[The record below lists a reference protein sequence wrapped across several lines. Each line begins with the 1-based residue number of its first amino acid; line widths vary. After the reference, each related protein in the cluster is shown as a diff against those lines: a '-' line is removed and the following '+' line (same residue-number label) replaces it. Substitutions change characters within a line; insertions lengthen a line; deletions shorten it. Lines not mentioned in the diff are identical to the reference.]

1 MFFIANW
8 KSYLTGKEAGALL
21 RAVIRWEKKNPFG
34 KNLTVL
40 IAAPTIVLPE
50 LNALVRQQKSKI
62 KLAAQDIGLAASGA
76 YTGNTTPTDLLAN
89 GVRYTL
95 VGHSERRQYFK
106 EDDTL
111 VGVKVALAQTA
122 SIAPILCVGE
132 TKAERQSGRAKEV
145 VRQQMK
151 VIKDLP
157 EIIAYEP
164 RWAIGTGVPIAP
176 ADAEEMQEYI
186 LRQAG
191 KTTTVCYGGS
201 VTPEN
206 ILSFV
211 NLPSCGGVLVGGAST
226 KFASLT
232 KMLALLR
239 PRGTK

>member
-8 KSYLTGKEAGALL
+8 KSYLTGKETIALM
-21 RAVIRWEKKNPFG
+21 RALVRWEKKNVLG
-34 KNLTVL
+34 KNLTVI
-40 IAAPTIVLPE
+40 IAAPTIALPE
-50 LNALVRQQKSKI
+50 LSALLRQQKSKI

-76 YTGNTTPTDLLAN
+76 FTGNTTPADLLAS
-89 GVRYTL
+89 GVRHTL

-106 EDDTL
+106 EDDVL
-111 VGVKVALAQTA
+111 VGAKVVLAQTA
-122 SIAPILCVGE
+122 KIAPILCVGE

-145 VRQQMK
+145 VRQQLK
-151 VIKDLP
+151 AIKDLP
-157 EIIAYEP
+157 VIIAYEP

-176 ADAEEMQEYI
+176 SDAEEMHEYI

-191 KTTTVCYGGS
+191 KGAVVCYGGS

-232 KMLALLR
+232 KMISLLR
-239 PRGTK
+239 PRGAK